1 MMEKLSRKERERL
14 ARRAEILDAAKKVF
28 AKKGYHEATIAE
40 IATEAELAQGTIYL
54 YFESK
59 DHLFFSLI
67 EEKIDELTEAVSEV
81 IESDEEDTI
90 KKIEN
95 VVRTQLEFFE
105 NDKDFFT
112 LLSSERSHRFDLH
125 IKAEQ
130 KQWLKQRYHG
140 YVSLVAKPIET
151 AIMEGKLKAM
161 DKDKLAYALIGMV
174 SSLISQSILMGKE
187 EGLTANLHLIMEI
200 FLKGAGRE

>member
-1 MMEKLSRKERERL
+1 M
-14 ARRAEILDAAKKVF
+14 DAAKKVF

-95 VVRTQLEFFE
+95 VVRMQLEFFE

-112 LLSSERSHRFDLH
+112 LLSSEKSHRFDLH

-130 KQWLKQRYHG
+130 KQWLRQRYHG
-140 YVSLVAKPIET
+140 YVSLVAKPIEM
-151 AIMEGKLKAM
+151 AIKEGKLKAM

-174 SSLISQSILMGKE
+174 SSLISQSILMGEE
-187 EGLTANLHLIMEI
+187 EGLTANLYLIMEI
-200 FLKGAGRE
+200 FLRGAGRE